1 LYGVLSILILRYR
14 LIPRK
19 MTYSRGHINSR
30 SCVVVVVPFVVVV
43 VVVVV
48 VCFCLVF
55 FFVIERIVIWR
66 HSPCG

>member
-1 LYGVLSILILRYR
+1 LYGVLSIVILRYR

-30 SCVVVVVPFVVVV
+30 SCVVVVVVVVV
-43 VVVVV
+43 VV
-48 VCFCLVF
+48 FE
-55 FFVIERIVIWR
+55 IERIVIWR